1 MGMKTR
7 TAEEWRAIIA
17 EQEASGQRQAEWC
30 KERGINFY
38 TYRDRASRLRKMDEG
53 KSAANGAWVEI
64 EPKVIQAAGGEG
76 NGRPQLLAEPLKR
89 DGSAGTEPALVQKA
103 GRLIITIGSVRLCAD
118 AAYPAEKLSVLVRG
132 LAGA

>member
-7 TAEEWRAIIA
+7 SADEWRAIIA

-38 TYRDRASRLRKMDEG
+38 TYRDRASRLRKTEKD
-53 KSAANGAWVEI
+53 KDAANSAWVEI
-64 EPKVIQAAGGEG
+64 KPESVQAGGDG
-76 NGRPQLLAEPLKR
+76 TGKPQLSAVP
-89 DGSAGTEPALVQKA
+89 GSPNENAGAEPALAHKA
-103 GRLIITIGSVRLCAD
+103 GRLVIKIGGVRLCAD
-118 AAYPAEKLSVLVRG
+118 AAYPAEKLSALVRG